1 MPNPLAIDDP
11 RRPAADLDAQALAA
25 LRALDPGGG
34 TKLVQRVAR
43 AFESSAARLVPQ
55 MHAALAAGDNAG
67 VRHVAH
73 TIKSSSASVGAM
85 VLSRRCAEVEAMIRD
100 DRIVDLGG
108 RVAELAAEIDAALV
122 ALRRLPDAA

>member
-1 MPNPLAIDDP
+1 MPNPLPTDDL

-25 LRALDPGGG
+25 LRALDPAGEAR
-34 TKLVQRVAR
+34 LMQRVVR
-43 AFESSAARLVPQ
+43 AFENSAARLVPQ
-55 MHAALAAGDNAG
+55 MHAALAAGDEAG

-100 DRIVDLGG
+100 DRVVDLG
-108 RVAELAAEIDAALV
+108 RHVADLAAEIDAVLV